1 MDISK
6 ASSLGDVGEVEGGV
20 EITLDLPAMKAELA
34 RVQAKCSIRGLAQV
48 ILLYCGDQADNHTW
62 YCFDWSDKMSRNS
75 QQFQQ
80 GIARLSDKMQ
90 RHTSKMIHFCSDVQV
105 ACRNELR
112 PERYISTASY
122 SCRTT

>member
-48 ILLYCGDQADNHTW
+48 IYCMDQAENYTSA
-62 YCFDWSDKMSRNS
+62 CFDWSDKTSRHS
-75 QQFQQ
+75 QPFQQ
-80 GIARLSDKMQ
+80 GIAQLSDKMQ

-112 PERYISTASY
+112 PERYNSTASN

>member
-20 EITLDLPAMKAELA
+20 EITLELPAMKAELA

-48 ILLYCGDQADNHTW
+48 IYCMDQAENYTLA
-62 YCFDWSDKMSRNS
+62 CFDWSDKTSRHS
-75 QQFQQ
+75 QPSQQ
-80 GIARLSDKMQ
+80 GIAQLSDKMQ